1 MDQVALRL
9 EGNAGWTYLGGND
22 EARKPLEVI
31 LRAFDCDVEF
41 AVGEAGPAGSGDTG
55 VPMGEPVTVPVGEGR
70 RLAGK
75 HFFARA
81 ASSCRVSYRGI

>member
-1 MDQVALRL
+1 MEQVALRL
-9 EGNAGWTYLGGND
+9 EGNAGWTYLGGSD

-41 AVGEAGPAGSGDTG
+41 AIGEGEG
-55 VPMGEPVTVPVGEGR
+55 VPTGEPVTVPVGEGR
-70 RLAGK
+70 RLQGK

-81 ASSCRVSYRGI
+81 AVACRVSYRGI